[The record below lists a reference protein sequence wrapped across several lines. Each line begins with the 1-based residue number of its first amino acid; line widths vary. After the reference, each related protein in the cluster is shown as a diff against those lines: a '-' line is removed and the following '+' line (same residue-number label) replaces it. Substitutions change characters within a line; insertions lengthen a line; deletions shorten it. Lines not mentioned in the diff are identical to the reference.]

1 MPHHDRSVLAAHE
14 ISVVLVT
21 NTIITGVVCHGMP
34 SDVSVVHVD
43 DDPGIVDLAATY
55 LERQD
60 DRITVTTATTV
71 SDALDQI
78 TATTDCVV
86 SDYEMPGMDGIEL
99 LSTVRAEYPDLPF
112 ILFTGKGSEEIASE
126 AISAGVTDYLQ
137 KGPNVE
143 QYTLLANRVLNAV
156 TQREA
161 EQRVDTERQ
170 RFQSLFH
177 ELTQPAVEVEYDRQE
192 PIVQAVNVAFENVFG
207 YPASE
212 IVGHSLDAAIV
223 PKHDGDTDSQLNHL
237 FRNSEQLDSQE
248 VTRQTDRG
256 PREFLIQIAPLDD
269 QSGGFVIYT
278 DITERK
284 QREQKLSALH
294 DVAEKLAQSETSDAV
309 CDRTITASKEILS
322 FDLSVISL
330 KDGDMLKPK
339 AISEEVAP
347 DGLAAMSISEGIVGK
362 TYRTDESY
370 VFDDLT
376 SVPEAN
382 PQGPYKSAI
391 SVPIGDHGTFQAV
404 ATTRNAFTES
414 DLELTKLLIR
424 HTENALDRLHREQQ
438 LHQKTERLN
447 QFTSML
453 SHDLRNPLNVATG
466 HTELLRDECDS
477 EHVDNIAQ
485 AQHRMEELIEN
496 VLTLARNSEKDPGFE
511 DVSIA
516 SVAERGWQS
525 VETTDATLS
534 VECEGVVSADPSQ
547 LQQLFENVFR
557 NAIEHSSGSVTVTVG
572 ALDTGFYISDTGPGI
587 PEDERNE
594 IFTTGYST
602 IASGTGLGLAIVSEI
617 VQTHGWKIEVCD
629 SEHGGT
635 RFEITD
641 VNTVIDR

>member
-1 MPHHDRSVLAAHE
+1 M
-14 ISVVLVT
+14 
-21 NTIITGVVCHGMP
+21 ITGVLYRGMP
-34 SDVSVVHVD
+34 SDVSVIHVD
-43 DDPGIVDLAATY
+43 DDPGMVDLAATY

-60 DRITVTTATTV
+60 DRITVTTATMV

-78 TATTDCVV
+78 TAATDCVV

-99 LSTVRAEYPDLPF
+99 LSTVRAEYPELPF

-143 QYTLLANRVLNAV
+143 QYTLLTNRVLNAV

-161 EQRVDTERQ
+161 EQRVNTERQ

-177 ELTQPAVEVEYDRQE
+177 ELTQPAVEVEYDGQE
-192 PIVQAVNVAFENVFG
+192 PIVQVVNVAFENVFG

-223 PKHDGDTDSQLNHL
+223 PEHHGDTASQLNHR
-237 FRNSEQLDSQE
+237 FRNSEQLNSQA

-256 PREFLIQIAPLDD
+256 PREFLIQTAPLDD

-284 QREQKLSALH
+284 RREEKLSALH
-294 DVAEKLAQSETSDAV
+294 DVAEELAQTETIDTI

-322 FDLSVISL
+322 FDLSVVSL
-330 KDGDMLKPK
+330 KDGDLLKPQ
-339 AISEEVAP
+339 AISEGVAP
-347 DGLAAMSISEGIVGK
+347 DGLAAMSVSEGIVGK
-362 TYRTDESY
+362 TYRTGESY
-370 VFDDLT
+370 VFDDLPT
-376 SVPEAN
+376 IPEAN

-404 ATTRNAFTES
+404 ATTRNAFSES
-414 DLELTKLLIR
+414 DRELTELLLQ
-424 HTENALDRLHREQQ
+424 HTENALDRLQREQQ
-438 LHQKTERLN
+438 LQKKTERLN
-447 QFTSML
+447 QFSRML

-466 HTELLRDECDS
+466 HIELLRDECDS
-477 EHVDNIAQ
+477 DHIDNIAQ

-496 VLTLARNSEKDPGFE
+496 VLTLARNSETDTGFE

-516 SVAERGWQS
+516 SVAKRGWQS
-525 VETTDATLS
+525 VETSDATLA
-534 VECEGVVSADPSQ
+534 VECEKAIFADPSQ

-557 NAIEHSSGSVTVTVG
+557 NAIEHSSGEVTVTVG
-572 ALDTGFYISDTGPGI
+572 ALDTGFYIADTGPGI
-587 PEDERNE
+587 PVDERDT

-617 VQTHGWKIEVCD
+617 VQAHNWDIEVCD
-629 SEHGGT
+629 SELGGT
-635 RFEITD
+635 RFEITGVEFGD
-641 VNTVIDR
+641 SEK

>member
-1 MPHHDRSVLAAHE
+1 
-14 ISVVLVT
+14 
-21 NTIITGVVCHGMP
+21 MP

-43 DDPGIVDLAATY
+43 DDPGIVELAATY
-55 LERQD
+55 LEREN

-71 SDALDQI
+71 SDAVDQI
-78 TATTDCVV
+78 TAATDCVV

-99 LSTVRAEYPDLPF
+99 LNTVRAEYPDLPF

-161 EQRVDTERQ
+161 EQRVNTERQ

-177 ELTQPAVEVEYDRQE
+177 ELTQPAVEVEYDGQE
-192 PIVQAVNVAFENVFG
+192 PIVQAVNVAFEDVFG

-212 IVGHSLDAAIV
+212 IVGQSLDAAIV
-223 PKHDGDTDSQLNHL
+223 PEHDGDTAAQLNHR

-256 PREFLIQIAPLDD
+256 PREFLIQTAPLDD

-294 DVAEKLAQSETSDAV
+294 DVAEELAQSETIDAV
-309 CDRTITASKEILS
+309 CERTITASKEILS
-322 FDLSVISL
+322 FDLSVVSL
-330 KDGDMLKPK
+330 KDGDMLKPQ
-339 AISEEVAP
+339 AISEDVAP
-347 DGLAAMSISEGIVGK
+347 DGLAAMSVSEGIVGK
-362 TYRTDESY
+362 TYRTGESY

-391 SVPIGDHGTFQAV
+391 SVPIRGHGTFQAV

-414 DLELTKLLIR
+414 DRELTELLIR
-424 HTENALDRLHREQQ
+424 HTENALDRLQREQQ
-438 LHQKTERLN
+438 LQQKTERLN

-466 HTELLRDECDS
+466 HIELLRDECDS

-496 VLTLARNSEKDPGFE
+496 VLTLARNGETDTEFE
-511 DVSIA
+511 EVSIA
-516 SVAERGWQS
+516 SVAEQGWQS
-525 VETTDATLS
+525 VETPDATLS
-534 VECEGVVSADPSQ
+534 VECESVVSADPSQ

-557 NAIEHSSGSVTVTVG
+557 NAIEHSRGAVTVTVG
-572 ALDTGFYISDTGPGI
+572 ALDTGFFIADTGPGI
-587 PEDERNE
+587 PADERDA
-594 IFTTGYST
+594 IFTSGYSM

-617 VQTHGWKIEVCD
+617 IQTHDWEIAICD
-629 SEHGGT
+629 SQHGGT
-635 RFEITD
+635 RLEITGVD
-641 VNTVIDR
+641 IVTE